1 MTIKND
7 DQPPTTGPEDESP
20 PTDAP
25 PAEPPAQQTAE
36 EEGEKV
42 PEWGKTLMSQVE
54 SLTAAVTS
62 GANPPVPDAPS
73 IDENP
78 SPKPW
83 HLKGG
88 K

>member
-1 MTIKND
+1 MAKYEA
-7 DQPPTTGPEDESP
+7 PPTGPAD
-20 PTDAP
+20 
-25 PAEPPAQQTAE
+25 EPPAHEPPATTEPPAATTAK

-54 SLTAAVTS
+54 SLTAAVT
-62 GANPPVPDAPS
+62 AVVPPTVEGPN

-83 HLKGG
+83 HRKGG